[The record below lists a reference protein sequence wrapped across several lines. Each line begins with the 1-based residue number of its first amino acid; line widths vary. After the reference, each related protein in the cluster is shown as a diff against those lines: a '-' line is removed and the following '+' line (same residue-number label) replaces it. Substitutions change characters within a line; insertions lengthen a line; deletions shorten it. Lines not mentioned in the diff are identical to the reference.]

1 MRQYISSSAIRKLL
15 LVLAVVT
22 LAALA
27 AAPVTEAALTG
38 LCTYYNNAQHSQ
50 VVGQRG
56 KDCCGNPVNWGITSS
71 FFECHQE
78 YCVWCPPPE
87 S

>member
-1 MRQYISSSAIRKLL
+1 MRHISSSTIRKLL
-15 LVLAVVT
+15 LVLAVVAVAT
-22 LAALA
+22 LA
-27 AAPVTEAALTG
+27 AAPVTEAIQNG

-56 KDCCGNPVNWGITSS
+56 FDCCGNPVNWGITSS
-71 FFECHQE
+71 FVFCHQE